1 MATSFE
7 WIRSWACSYWLGWKY
22 LLAMLVVFAPAVL
35 LRLPGASG
43 ALHGA
48 SAGGISGPPG
58 FIAQLPGHRLPPVFD
73 LPGNGGLL
81 RFACGLVLAV
91 LLYASRQKLMPV
103 LNYCWLWLVLN
114 VFLLK
119 P

>member
-1 MATSFE
+1 
-7 WIRSWACSYWLGWKY
+7 
-22 LLAMLVVFAPAVL
+22 
-35 LRLPGASG
+35 
-43 ALHGA
+43 
-48 SAGGISGPPG
+48 
-58 FIAQLPGHRLPPVFD
+58 
-73 LPGNGGLL
+73 LL

-91 LLYASRQKLMPV
+91 LLVAARLRLIPV